1 MELFKLINIEL
12 YNTHIMVY
20 FGQLSGLLDKLSKY
34 LRNEDVQK
42 AKELFGDVEDGITLA
57 RTCLLE
63 SGQIV
68 LWMPKPPITPE
79 EKGTLQHEI
88 FHAANNLMEKVGI
101 RLTLASDEAYAYLI
115 GYISTKVEEF
125 LTTSSGDAQL
135 QSLQD
140 ESQHTSEKQTD
151 QS

>member
-1 MELFKLINIEL
+1 MNQFKIIRIDL
-12 YNTHIMVY
+12 YNTDVMVY
-20 FGQLSGLLDKLSKY
+20 FGQFSGLLDKLSEY
-34 LRNEDVQK
+34 LRNEDVKK
-42 AKELFGDVEDGITLA
+42 AKELFGDVEDGVTLA

-68 LWMPKPPITPE
+68 LWMPKPPTTPE

-88 FHAANNLMEKVGI
+88 FHAANALMEKVGI
-101 RLTLASDEAYAYLI
+101 RLTLGCDEAYAYLI
-115 GYISTKVEEF
+115 GYISTKVEDF
-125 LTTSSGDAQL
+125 LTTSSDDAQS
-135 QSLQD
+135 QSSQG

>member
-1 MELFKLINIEL
+1 MNQCKIIKIDL
-12 YNTHIMVY
+12 YNTDIMVY
-20 FGQLSGLLDKLSKY
+20 FGQFRGLLDKLRE
-34 LRNEDVQK
+34 LIPNEDFEK
-42 AKELFGDVEDGITLA
+42 AKELFGEVEDGVTLA

-68 LWMPKPPITPE
+68 LWMPHPPTTPY

-88 FHAANNLMEKVGI
+88 FHAANSLMEKVGI
-101 RLTLASDEAYAYLI
+101 SLTLASDEAYAYLI

-125 LTTSSGDAQL
+125 LTTSSDDAQL

-140 ESQHTSEKQTD
+140 ESQHISEKQTD